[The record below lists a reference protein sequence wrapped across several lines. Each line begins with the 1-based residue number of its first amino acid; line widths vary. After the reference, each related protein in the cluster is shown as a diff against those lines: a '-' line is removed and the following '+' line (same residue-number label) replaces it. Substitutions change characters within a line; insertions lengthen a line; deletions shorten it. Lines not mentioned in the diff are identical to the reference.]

1 MKLKFFL
8 DPLRQYTT
16 AIIIGMVFM
25 SSSALGYADQHVAL
39 KTDHG
44 TIVIELFAKE
54 APITVANFLAYVDSK
69 FYDGTIF
76 HRVVPGFVVQGGGM
90 TFDFANKPT
99 RDPIKNESDNGLK
112 NDYKTVA
119 MARTDRVDSA
129 TSQFYINI
137 NNNNALDGD
146 GSEGRLGYTVF
157 GKVID
162 GMNVVDKIAA
172 EPLGMYRAYPE
183 APNYAVRILSAF
195 RVDQNFTAETN
206 AVNKSKM
213 PNSLKNSKVSDALVK
228 P

>member
-1 MKLKFFL
+1 MNRKFFFKL
-8 DPLRQYTT
+8 PRQGTT
-16 AIIIGMVFM
+16 TIIIGAALVLF
-25 SSSALGYADQHVAL
+25 SAFGYSDQRVAL

-44 TIVIELFAKE
+44 TIVIELYTKE

-90 TFDFANKPT
+90 TFDFASKPT

-119 MARTDRVDSA
+119 MARTDMLDSA

-137 NNNNALDGD
+137 NNNNALDGS
-146 GSEGRLGYTVF
+146 GGRLGYTVF
-157 GKVID
+157 GKVVE
-162 GMNVVDKIAA
+162 GMDAVEKIAA
-172 EPLGMYRAYPE
+172 EPVGMYRAFPD

-195 RVDQNFTAETN
+195 RVDQNFKPESSTT
-206 AVNKSKM
+206 NKSEINN
-213 PNSLKNSKVSDALVK
+213 PLKNSTVSDALVR